1 MTEQI
6 LTVSLAPDIVDVTGK
21 VNGITTIWT
30 PLGNN
35 EWQTVAAAAD
45 DGIYYV
51 ELEITDSTGLTTE
64 AKVTLYYGIQLI
76 TDRTQADVDRVVT
89 LRKKWTN
96 GTITDEEKNENLAEM
111 KGAYNATDLNRVGA
125 AMEYIAG
132 KLFDAGYGANLKVK
146 QDWKM
151 SDVPSE
157 TNLRYYLD
165 SLNSL
170 RAWFVTKTTTPDTPP
185 DMERLTYIEANNIE
199 QILMDLDFLITQ
211 MIQSYIYSGDVYVGE
226 V

>member
-1 MTEQI
+1 MTERI
-6 LTVSLAPDIVDVTGK
+6 LTVSLAPDVVDVTGY
-21 VNGITTIWT
+21 VNGVITIWT
-30 PLGNN
+30 PLENN
-35 EWQTVAAAAD
+35 EWQTVAAVAD
-45 DGIYYV
+45 DGIYQV
-51 ELEITDSTGLTTE
+51 ELEITDSTGFTTE

-89 LRKKWTN
+89 LRKKWMN
-96 GTITDEEKNENLAEM
+96 GTITNEEKNEYLSSA
-111 KGAYNATDLNRVGA
+111 KGAYNSTDLNRVGA

-132 KLFDAGYGANLKVK
+132 KLFDAGYGSDLKVK

-165 SLNSL
+165 ALNSL

-185 DMERLTYIEANNIE
+185 DIDRLTYIEANNIE

>member
-1 MTEQI
+1 M
-6 LTVSLAPDIVDVTGK
+6 SLDVK
-21 VNGITTIWT
+21 
-30 PLGNN
+30 
-35 EWQTVAAAAD
+35 
-45 DGIYYV
+45 
-51 ELEITDSTGLTTE
+51 
-64 AKVTLYYGIQLI
+64 LI

-89 LRKKWTN
+89 LRKKWMN
-96 GTITDEEKNENLAEM
+96 GTITAEEKNEYLAGM

-132 KLFDAGYGANLKVK
+132 KLFDAGYGENLQVK

-165 SLNSL
+165 ALNSL
-170 RAWFVTKTTTPDTPP
+170 RAWFVVKKTTPDTPP
-185 DMERLTYIEANNIE
+185 DIDRLTYIEANNIE

>member
-6 LTVSLAPDIVDVTGK
+6 LTVSLAPGIVDVTGK
-21 VNGITTIWT
+21 VNGVTTIWT

-35 EWQTVAAAAD
+35 EWQTVAAVAD

-64 AKVTLYYGIQLI
+64 VKATLYYGIQLI

-89 LRKKWTN
+89 LRKKWMN
-96 GTITDEEKNENLAEM
+96 GTITAEEKNEYLAGM

-132 KLFDAGYGANLKVK
+132 KLFDAGYGDDLKVK

-157 TNLRYYLD
+157 INLRYYLD
-165 SLNSL
+165 ALNSL

-185 DMERLTYIEANNIE
+185 DIDRLTYIEANNIE
-199 QILMDLDFLITQ
+199 QILMDLDFLIIQ
-211 MIQSYIYSGDVYVGE
+211 MIQSYIYSGDVCVGE

>member
-6 LTVSLAPDIVDVTGK
+6 LTVSLAPDIVDVIGK
-21 VNGITTIWT
+21 VNGVTTIWT

-64 AKVTLYYGIQLI
+64 VKATLYYGIQLI

-89 LRKKWTN
+89 LRKKWMN
-96 GTITDEEKNENLAEM
+96 GTITAEEKNEYLTGM

-132 KLFDAGYGANLKVK
+132 KLFDAGYGDDLKVK

-165 SLNSL
+165 ALNSL

-185 DMERLTYIEANNIE
+185 DIDRLTYIEANNIE
-199 QILMDLDFLITQ
+199 QILMDLDFLIIQ

>member
-6 LTVSLAPDIVDVTGK
+6 LTVSLAPGIVDVTGK
-21 VNGITTIWT
+21 VNGVTTIWT

-35 EWQTVAAAAD
+35 EWQTVAAVAD

-64 AKVTLYYGIQLI
+64 VKATLYYGIQLI

-89 LRKKWTN
+89 LRKKWMN
-96 GTITDEEKNENLAEM
+96 GTITAEEKNEYLAGM

-132 KLFDAGYGANLKVK
+132 KLFDAGYGDDLKVK

-157 TNLRYYLD
+157 INLRYYLD
-165 SLNSL
+165 ALTSL

-185 DMERLTYIEANNIE
+185 DIDRLTYIEANNIE
-199 QILMDLDFLITQ
+199 KILMDLDFLIIQ
-211 MIQSYIYSGDVYVGE
+211 MIQSYIYSGDVCVGE

>member
-6 LTVSLAPDIVDVTGK
+6 LTVSLAPDIVDVIGK
-21 VNGITTIWT
+21 VNGVTTIWT

-64 AKVTLYYGIQLI
+64 VKVTLYYGIQLI

-89 LRKKWTN
+89 LRKKWMN
-96 GTITDEEKNENLAEM
+96 GTITAEEKNEYLAGM

-132 KLFDAGYGANLKVK
+132 KLFDAGYGDDLKVK

-151 SDVPSE
+151 SDIPTE
-157 TNLRYYLD
+157 ENLKYYID
-165 SLNSL
+165 GINML
-170 RAWFVTKTTTPDTPP
+170 RAWFVVKKTTPDTPP
-185 DMERLTYIEANNIE
+185 DIDRLAYIEANNIE
-199 QILMDLDFLITQ
+199 QILMDLDFLIIQ

>member
-21 VNGITTIWT
+21 VNGVTTIWT

-64 AKVTLYYGIQLI
+64 VKVTLYYGIQLI

-89 LRKKWTN
+89 LRKKWMN
-96 GTITDEEKNENLAEM
+96 GTITAEEKNEYLAGM

-132 KLFDAGYGANLKVK
+132 ELFDAGYGSDMEVK

-151 SDVPSE
+151 SDIPTE
-157 TNLRYYLD
+157 ENLKYYID
-165 SLNSL
+165 GINML
-170 RAWFVTKTTTPDTPP
+170 RAWFVVKKTTPDTPP
-185 DMERLTYIEANNIE
+185 DIDRLTYIEANNIE
-199 QILMDLDFLITQ
+199 QILMDLDFLIIQ

>member
-21 VNGITTIWT
+21 VNGVTTIWT

-64 AKVTLYYGIQLI
+64 VKATLYYGIQLI

-89 LRKKWTN
+89 LRKKWMN
-96 GTITDEEKNENLAEM
+96 GTITAEEKNEYLAGM

-132 KLFDAGYGANLKVK
+132 KLFDAGYGDDLKVK

-165 SLNSL
+165 ALNSL

-185 DMERLTYIEANNIE
+185 DIDRLTYIEANNIE
-199 QILMDLDFLITQ
+199 QILMDLDFLIIQ

>member
-21 VNGITTIWT
+21 VNGVTTIWT

-35 EWQTVAAAAD
+35 EWQTVAATAD
-45 DGIYYV
+45 DSIYYV

-64 AKVTLYYGIQLI
+64 VKATLYYGIQLI

-89 LRKKWTN
+89 LRKKWMN
-96 GTITDEEKNENLAEM
+96 GMITAEEKNEYLAGM

-132 KLFDAGYGANLKVK
+132 KLFDAGYGDGLKVK

-151 SDVPSE
+151 PDVPSE

-165 SLNSL
+165 ALNSL

-185 DMERLTYIEANNIE
+185 DIDRLTYIEANNIE
-199 QILMDLDFLITQ
+199 QILMDLDFLIMQ

>member
-1 MTEQI
+1 MTDQI
-6 LTVSLAPDIVDVTGK
+6 LTISLAPDIVDVTGK
-21 VNGITTIWT
+21 VNGVTTIWT

-35 EWQTVAAAAD
+35 EWQTVAAVAD

-64 AKVTLYYGIQLI
+64 AKVTLYYGIQLV
-76 TDRTQADVDRVVT
+76 TNRTQADVDRVVT
-89 LRKKWTN
+89 LRKKWMN
-96 GTITDEEKNENLAEM
+96 GTITAEEKNEYLAGM

-132 KLFDAGYGANLKVK
+132 KLFDAGYGSDLKVK

-157 TNLRYYLD
+157 TNLRYYLE
-165 SLNSL
+165 SVNSL
-170 RAWFVTKTTTPDTPP
+170 RAWFVTKETTPDTPP